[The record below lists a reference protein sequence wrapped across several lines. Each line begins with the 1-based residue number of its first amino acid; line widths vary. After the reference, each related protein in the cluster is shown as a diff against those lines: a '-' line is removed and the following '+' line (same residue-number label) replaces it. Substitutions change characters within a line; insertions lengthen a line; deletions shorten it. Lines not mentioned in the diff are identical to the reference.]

1 MAYRNAEAANVNG
14 TVPTSAYKHGVPRP
28 ANPEGIRDL
37 SLIRASGSTARV
49 LNLALTYER
58 FGASEEFRQNPLFQ
72 CEPLNRALIVKHAL
86 RSHERA
92 LFEHPTEHATKII
105 FPFSATELGLGGTSV
120 LLGEMQFDKL
130 FRAQV
135 GDGHDERAFDA
146 DFELLYLLNEAP
158 SFDPFLLR
166 EQLSR
171 LERTPARCFF
181 EVSDADVSSM
191 MRFVAKEIEPLTA
204 LAFGAAGRKVEKL
217 SARLADKLMVDEGA
231 ALLEPLRTAL
241 NMNLAQYRDGVF
253 AWKGLLYYKWSLTA
267 LRSGNDAFARSFA
280 ACRIVGGATGVRME
294 VEKLRRTVLSRT
306 SLVLK
311 RTVQAM
317 DDYESAFG
325 ALSRGQPA
333 SFRDFL
339 LSAPGRFLALGEAIG
354 AVKHMHSLWGFRFPT
369 GITPSMDAD
378 DALAMLH
385 DFDRTLASAQ
395 LMHDESA
402 VELALS

>member
-1 MAYRNAEAANVNG
+1 
-14 TVPTSAYKHGVPRP
+14 VPRP

-49 LNLALTYER
+49 LNLALTFER
-58 FGASEEFRQNPLFQ
+58 FGDSDEFRQSPLFQ

-86 RSHERA
+86 RPHERA

-105 FPFSATELGLGGTSV
+105 FPFSPTELGLGGTSV
-120 LLGEMQFDKL
+120 LLGETQFEKI
-130 FRAQV
+130 FRSIV
-135 GDGHDERAFDA
+135 GDGVDPNALDV
-146 DFELLYLLNEAP
+146 DMELLHLLNEVP

-166 EQLSR
+166 EQLNR
-171 LERTPARCFF
+171 LDRTPARCFF
-181 EVSDADVSSM
+181 EVSDADVAAM

-204 LAFGAAGRKVEKL
+204 LAFGASGRKVEKL
-217 SARLADKLMVDEGA
+217 SVRLAEKLMLDEGA

-241 NMNLAQYRDGVF
+241 NMTLVQYREGVF
-253 AWKGLLYYKWSLTA
+253 AWKGFLYYKWALAELRGGNESFAKSL
-267 LRSGNDAFARSFA
+267 A

-294 VEKLRRTVLSRT
+294 VEKLRRSVLSRT

-311 RTVQAM
+311 RTAKAM
-317 DDYESAFG
+317 DDYEAAFN

-339 LSAPGRFLALGEAIG
+339 LAAPSRFLSLGEAIG
-354 AVKHMHSLWGFRFPT
+354 AVKHMYSLWGFRFPAGT
-369 GITPSMDAD
+369 APSMEAD
-378 DALAMLH
+378 EALGMLH

-395 LMHDESA
+395 LVQDENA

>member
-1 MAYRNAEAANVNG
+1 
-14 TVPTSAYKHGVPRP
+14 VPRP

-49 LNLALTYER
+49 LNLALTFER
-58 FGASEEFRQNPLFQ
+58 FGDSDEFRQSPLFQ

-86 RSHERA
+86 RPHERA
-92 LFEHPTEHATKII
+92 LFEHPT
-105 FPFSATELGLGGTSV
+105 GLGGTSV
-120 LLGEMQFDKL
+120 LLGETQFEKI
-130 FRAQV
+130 FRSIV
-135 GDGHDERAFDA
+135 GDGVDPNALDV
-146 DFELLYLLNEAP
+146 DMELLHLLNEVP

-166 EQLSR
+166 EQLNR
-171 LERTPARCFF
+171 LDRTPARCFF
-181 EVSDADVSSM
+181 EVSDADVAAM

-204 LAFGAAGRKVEKL
+204 LAFGASGRKVEKL
-217 SARLADKLMVDEGA
+217 SVRLAEKLMLDEGA

-241 NMNLAQYRDGVF
+241 NMTLVQYREGVF
-253 AWKGLLYYKWSLTA
+253 AWKGFLYYKWALAELRGGNESFAKSL
-267 LRSGNDAFARSFA
+267 A

-294 VEKLRRTVLSRT
+294 VEKLRRSVLSRT

-311 RTVQAM
+311 RTAKAM
-317 DDYESAFG
+317 DDYEAAFN

-339 LSAPGRFLALGEAIG
+339 LAAPSRFLSLGEAIG
-354 AVKHMHSLWGFRFPT
+354 AVKHMYSLWGFRFPAGT
-369 GITPSMDAD
+369 APSMEAD
-378 DALAMLH
+378 EALGMLH

-395 LMHDESA
+395 LVQDENA